1 MLSQNATTRNSLLQ
15 VSRVITIRNYEKH
28 ALRVSRVIAV
38 LAKSACKHAIFLA
51 TRVNRKCPRILEEI
65 SISGG
70 VLMLYHEILLFL
82 EVSSL
87 S

>member
-1 MLSQNATTRNSLLQ
+1 MIKCRESASGSILRMICKFWLFI
-15 VSRVITIRNYEKH
+15 VIEK
-28 ALRVSRVIAV
+28 R
-38 LAKSACKHAIFLA
+38 
-51 TRVNRKCPRILEEI
+51 PRILEEI

-70 VLMLYHEILLFL
+70 VLMELYHELLLFL